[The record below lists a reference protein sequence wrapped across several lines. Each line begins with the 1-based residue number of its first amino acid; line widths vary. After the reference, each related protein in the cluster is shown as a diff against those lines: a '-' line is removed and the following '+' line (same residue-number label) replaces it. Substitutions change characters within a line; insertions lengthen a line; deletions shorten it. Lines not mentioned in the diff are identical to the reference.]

1 MNEATGEE
9 LTVGGVLTEGRGDD
23 ALRGALR
30 EGDVARAIDRQLKV
44 VPRGLRAFARDEVV
58 GVAIGAL
65 DLPLIN
71 VMAAGWRK
79 WGELTDAAGRTL
91 EMPGATEIVELH
103 DERITSTHHPRIDVT
118 LDKEEIAHI
127 DLGLE
132 LDIVLHAVTA
142 VVSDG
147 RLSAL
152 RTGRADVT
160 ARLSVEDKTL
170 AEATR
175 PVELPIEIGLGAGI
189 SLVDAPDVVVLP
201 ASPTDEPTAFRI

>member
-1 MNEATGEE
+1 MNEAAGEE
-9 LTVGGVLTEGRGDD
+9 LTVSGVLTEGRGDD

-44 VPRGLRAFARDEVV
+44 VPRGLRAFVRDEVV

-71 VMAAGWRK
+71 VLAAGWRK
-79 WGELTDAAGRTL
+79 WEELTDAAGRTL
-91 EMPGATEIVELH
+91 QMPGATEIVELH
-103 DERITSTHHPRIDVT
+103 DERITSMHHPRIDVT
-118 LDKEEIAHI
+118 LDREEIAHI

-132 LDIVLHAVTA
+132 IVLHAVTA

>member
-1 MNEATGEE
+1 MNEAAGED
-9 LTVGGVLTEGRGDD
+9 LTVGGILTEGRADD
-23 ALRGALR
+23 ALRGALS
-30 EGDVARAIDRQLKV
+30 EGNVARAIDRGLKV

-58 GVAIGAL
+58 GVAISAF
-65 DLPLIN
+65 DLPLIS
-71 VMAAGWRK
+71 VLAAGWRK
-79 WGELTDAAGRTL
+79 WEELTDAARRTL
-91 EMPGATEIVELH
+91 QVQGATEIVELH

-118 LDKEEIAHI
+118 LDGEEIAHI

-142 VVSDG
+142 VVGDG

-160 ARLSVEDKTL
+160 ARLSVEDETL

-175 PVELPIEIGLGAGI
+175 PVELPIQIGLGAGI
-189 SLVDAPDVVVLP
+189 LLVDAPDVVVLP
-201 ASPTDEPTAFRI
+201 PSPTDELSASR